1 MTAGLPASFS
11 YNRPASLKP
20 ATEPLTLAAIQ
31 QRLGTTVLNTSRIEL
46 DSMHLAGLQT
56 DQPAIDKPVA
66 FPRTGWKRLD
76 TLLGKTGQP
85 GAYAWYGALGLL
97 ADTSRGALVGTLAGG
112 SLGLL
117 GGGAAHLAR
126 KNWLLKYCLPVGS
139 LIGGSLGL
147 FSGSTVAFAQSG
159 LRLFDQT
166 KDTLKQHYKAV
177 KVAAQSELV

>member
-46 DSMHLAGLQT
+46 DPLYLSGLQT
-56 DQPAIDKPVA
+56 DQPAIDKPVTL
-66 FPRTGWKRLD
+66 PRTGWKRFD
-76 TLLGKTGQP
+76 SLLGKTGQT

-97 ADTSRGALVGTLAGG
+97 GDTSRGALIGTLAGG

-147 FSGSTVAFAQSG
+147 FSGSSFAFAQSG
-159 LRLFDQT
+159 LRLFAQAR
-166 KDTLKQHYKAV
+166 DTVKQHYKAL
-177 KVAAQSELV
+177 KLSARNELL